1 MSTSATNP
9 TSVTHVGIKHARS
22 NSNSSTEHPSKS
34 TQQQPAQAHKRQLLA
49 TVEMSVHE
57 LNTASRDDSAPMTPA
72 TAAKPEKQG
81 QWPQQRLSST
91 LDDANVSGLEAR
103 TRSSEAKKQKQDGA
117 LITPERQVATS
128 GNRSSA
134 KRSSRAMDASL
145 RMEGTMEHE
154 QHEQREHDRP
164 KKKTKGDREKQS
176 DELKVPIK
184 PKEPKEPR
192 TSTQTIPS
200 SRPTDSKDPT
210 QSQKPREGSDGQEP
224 GSATQHEIKRPK
236 ADITTLSELSE
247 EDRYF
252 VMHPDSI
259 VGNIGLK
266 NIITY
271 QTYCAMP
278 SSTQDAFASLLPTE
292 VFLDERLSMQK
303 EVGTRRLTEAFFKSE
318 YWLEAIE
325 SWVEGLQ
332 LGLQSVS
339 YQEVKQQMTA
349 IAEDEDQWKSEAY
362 EEYYGEHAYRETESK
377 LTASGSAKMSTAHM
391 GRLGGI
397 RVGDQLRYQRQFKVP
412 VTEPEPVH
420 QERDGNEAK
429 DGQGRSRRVAK
440 STPRPSAKRERSVH
454 VDMRLRVLGF
464 KKDGTPIVQ
473 FVETRAPADA
483 EEPESAYQERLA
495 RSKDIK
501 NGHDFVSA
509 LDLEQ
514 LCLES
519 DGQVPEPMRV
529 PRQRKGSAARPQN
542 GAEEAW
548 KDIDVIRGTVRVGSV
563 FGIRMDLWKQE
574 KNVQSRKAELESALL
589 GEEAESSSRKK
600 AKGKGKK
607 VH

>member
-1 MSTSATNP
+1 M
-9 TSVTHVGIKHARS
+9 
-22 NSNSSTEHPSKS
+22 
-34 TQQQPAQAHKRQLLA
+34 
-49 TVEMSVHE
+49 
-57 LNTASRDDSAPMTPA
+57 
-72 TAAKPEKQG
+72 
-81 QWPQQRLSST
+81 
-91 LDDANVSGLEAR
+91 
-103 TRSSEAKKQKQDGA
+103 
-117 LITPERQVATS
+117 
-128 GNRSSA
+128 
-134 KRSSRAMDASL
+134 
-145 RMEGTMEHE
+145 
-154 QHEQREHDRP
+154 
-164 KKKTKGDREKQS
+164 
-176 DELKVPIK
+176 
-184 PKEPKEPR
+184 
-192 TSTQTIPS
+192 
-200 SRPTDSKDPT
+200 
-210 QSQKPREGSDGQEP
+210 
-224 GSATQHEIKRPK
+224 
-236 ADITTLSELSE
+236 SE

-259 VGNIGLK
+259 VGNIGLR
-266 NIITY
+266 NLITY

-278 SSTQDAFASLLPTE
+278 SSTKDAFASLLPTE

-318 YWLEAIE
+318 YWLEALE

-412 VTEPEPVH
+412 VTEPEPAH
-420 QERDGNEAK
+420 QEHDGNEAK
-429 DGQGRSRRVAK
+429 GGQGRSRRVAK
-440 STPRPSAKRERSVH
+440 STPRPAAKRERSVH
-454 VDMRLRVLGF
+454 VDMRLRVLGI
-464 KKDGTPIVQ
+464 KEDGTPIVQ

-514 LCLES
+514 LCLEN

-563 FGIRMDLWKQE
+563 FGVRMDLWNQE
-574 KNVQSRKAELESALL
+574 KNVQSRKAEIESALL
-589 GEEAESSSRKK
+589 DKETESSSRKK

-607 VH
+607 AH